1 MGTQSTWGLISRVS
15 SRTYRKTHRT
25 CPPTPERRER
35 CEARS
40 ATVTVELVSTE
51 SIQVDEVWLVVSITT
66 ESTSTSTIQVTSV
79 RSVCDTSTSRR
90 TSTSAQPST
99 STTYGVSLARTS
111 ERSSPARAKPQL
123 LTVPRTTSTRCWPR
137 ARCQTS
143 QSS

>member
-1 MGTQSTWGLISRVS
+1 MGLISRVS

-25 CPPTPERRER
+25 CPPTPERREK

-51 SIQVDEVWLVVSITT
+51 STLVDEVWLVVSITT

-79 RSVCDTSTSRR
+79 RSVCDTFTSRR

-99 STTYGVSLARTS
+99 LTTCGVSLARTS
-111 ERSSPARAKPQL
+111 ERSTPPRAKHQL
-123 LTVPRTTSTRCWPR
+123 LTAPLTRSTRSWPR
-137 ARCQTS
+137 VRCQTS

>member
-1 MGTQSTWGLISRVS
+1 MGLISRVS

-51 SIQVDEVWLVVSITT
+51 STPVDEVWLVVSIAT
-66 ESTSTSTIQVTSV
+66 ESTSTSTIQVTLV
-79 RSVCDTSTSRR
+79 RSVCDTFTSRR

-99 STTYGVSLARTS
+99 STTCGASLAKTY
-111 ERSSPARAKPQL
+111 ESSTQARAKPQL
-123 LTVPRTTSTRCWPR
+123 LTAPRTTSTRCWPR